1 MIRIVCLA
9 ALLCLPSITQAVS
22 LNELRD
28 SEVASALRQA
38 LEVGVTNAVTKI
50 GQENGFLD
58 NQKIRIPLPESMQKA
73 EKAMRKIGLG
83 SQADEL
89 ITTMNRAAEQAVPET
104 RALLGNTVRKM
115 SIADA
120 KKILT
125 GPDDAATQYFKQVN
139 EQQLIERIAP
149 IVSKNTKRLKLADY
163 YNRFASKGVAFG
175 LIRPEDAD
183 LDKYVTAKTLDGLF
197 TTLAEEEKAI
207 RANPVDTGK
216 KLINKV
222 FGSIIR

>member
-1 MIRIVCLA
+1 
-9 ALLCLPSITQAVS
+9 
-22 LNELRD
+22 
-28 SEVASALRQA
+28 
-38 LEVGVTNAVTKI
+38 
-50 GQENGFLD
+50 
-58 NQKIRIPLPESMQKA
+58 
-73 EKAMRKIGLG
+73 
-83 SQADEL
+83 
-89 ITTMNRAAEQAVPET
+89 
-104 RALLGNTVRKM
+104 M

-120 KKILT
+120 KKVLT
-125 GPDDAATQYFKQVN
+125 GPDDSATKYFREVN
-139 EQQLIERIAP
+139 EKKLIERIAP
-149 IVSKNTKRLKLADY
+149 IVSNSTKRLKLADY

-183 LDKYVTAKTLDGLF
+183 LDKYVTGKTLDGLF